1 MQPMKAWPDPPP
13 RLLVALVWAAA
24 SGELQD
30 LLTTEAELTARCAA
44 SVTAYRAAMILEGGP
59 AGDVTVTEALLVELA
74 AWLRTL
80 DTSTFAALVQA
91 AAHGTN
97 LALRSNGDSSG

>member
-1 MQPMKAWPDPPP
+1 MTAWPDPPP

-24 SGELQD
+24 SGELRE
-30 LLTTEAELTARCAA
+30 LLTATGAELTARCTA
-44 SVTAYRAAMILEGGP
+44 SASAYRAAMIMEGGP

-80 DTSTFAALVQA
+80 DDPTFAALVQA
-91 AAHGTN
+91 ATNGT
-97 LALRSNGDSSG
+97 LVALRSNGDS